1 MSSLTLMAAAA
12 PTRLD
17 PIRLF
22 LDADIVV
29 QLVMAGLLLASVWV
43 WMIIV
48 SFSLRMAKLRSRT
61 IEYENEFWQAD
72 SFDRFTSERG
82 AKDVPAARVAQA
94 AVGEYR
100 RSTKGAV
107 RDPEAL
113 RGRIATAMDSQ
124 IALEAD
130 DIAERLNFLAT
141 VGSVAPFVG
150 LFGTVWGIMNSF
162 FQIGAQES
170 SSLAV
175 VAPGISEALFRHRDR
190 PVRGYSRSNRL
201 QPLQPSGRSVRS
213 ALAAFRRQAERHL
226 QPATGNAL
234 MAMGLASTRGGGR
247 RGRGS
252 RRQPMSEINVTPF
265 VDVMLVLLIIFM
277 VTAPLL
283 TAGVPIDLPDSR
295 AAQLPSDRQ
304 QVTISIDEAGYVYID
319 DAAVELGGLPQALE
333 SIPRSGEGPDITLR
347 ADRALDY
354 GRVMAVMGEL
364 NRAGL
369 NRISLITNSAAPASV
384 NTGSSGEE

>member
-82 AKDVPAARVAQA
+82 NKDIPAARVAQA

-175 VAPGISEALFRHRDR
+175 VAPGISEALFATAIGLFAAIPAVIAYNRFSHRVDR
-190 PVRGYSRSNRL
+190 YEARL
-201 QPLQPSGRSVRS
+201 QRFADKLS
-213 ALAAFRRQAERHL
+213 ATFSRQLE
-226 QPATGNAL
+226 
-234 MAMGLASTRGGGR
+234 TR
-247 RGRGS
+247 
-252 RRQPMSEINVTPF
+252 
-265 VDVMLVLLIIFM
+265 
-277 VTAPLL
+277 
-283 TAGVPIDLPDSR
+283 
-295 AAQLPSDRQ
+295 
-304 QVTISIDEAGYVYID
+304 
-319 DAAVELGGLPQALE
+319 
-333 SIPRSGEGPDITLR
+333 
-347 ADRALDY
+347 
-354 GRVMAVMGEL
+354 
-364 NRAGL
+364 
-369 NRISLITNSAAPASV
+369 
-384 NTGSSGEE
+384 